1 MFKKKPLVYILFIIT
16 VSQIAV
22 AQTPSPDSSASKSNF
37 PYFKKWSDSY
47 LSRFNYSL
55 NPLLSL
61 NPDSLKTK
69 VNFNVKNNSFSTSEK
84 LATNIEL
91 KKPQTLSFKEYSSL
105 QNVALRKSI
114 IREIEKAQDGNS
126 AFGGKRSNPLLA
138 KNPIMDRLFGDK
150 VPEFKPNGFI
160 SVDLRMGSQFI
171 NNPLTAVALRRQP
184 VFDWDQ
190 QIAINFNNLFNG
202 GGENGEGENANEE
215 PKEDVKSPQL
225 SDLTNVL
232 KRAGQAR
239 EKMNIL
245 GNFDT
250 KSAFQFE
257 NKFKLNFKNEPE
269 DILQKVELGNVSM
282 PNRSQLIPGV
292 QNLLGAKLGLK
303 FGRLDVTT
311 VIAQQNSRTESILI
325 NGGNQSRRFEIRC
338 DNYEE
343 NKHFFLAQVFR
354 DNYEKSL
361 RNLPMVTSELRLTRI
376 EAYVTNRS
384 SNVTSMRNLSGLTD
398 LGEKNP
404 YKKDKITANPAIV
417 SADNQANNLYSLVA
431 NDPNFRRIDNTNNA
445 LRAVGL
451 DNGKDYEIL
460 RGAKRLTDREFEI
473 QPELGYISLLTPL
486 RNDEVL
492 AVAYEYTYKGRPYKV
507 GELSEDYVNRKEDE
521 VIVLKLL
528 KSSTIRNNLSNPMW
542 NLMMKNI
549 YTLSQGQIKKE
560 GFQLRIVYKDDQSG
574 LDSPNLKEGIN
585 LANKPLIEALNL
597 DRLNFNND
605 QLKDGNFDYVDGVT
619 INEKNGRIIFPVL
632 EPFGSHLGSK
642 FETSETGLRE
652 KYEFKELYTK
662 TLTDA
667 QQVSLKNKFFLSG
680 SVQVGSSEISL
691 PLGASGSSV
700 RVYAG
705 GTELKEGVDYTVDS
719 QIGRVILTN
728 QSILSSGRS
737 IRIDY
742 EKPDIFQAQI
752 RRLFGLR
759 LDYTVSRYLRVGATM
774 LNLRETVPGFIT
786 RTSIGNEP
794 VNNFQWGLD
803 VNLKKDLPGLTR
815 LLDGLPGI
823 QTKETSSIIL
833 NAEFA
838 QLRPAVNNKKI
849 KGSSMIDDFEFA
861 RNVNDLTRQPSK
873 WRLGSTP
880 KNILDSTTALLS
892 NPYAYNYN
900 RAKLAAYS
908 VDPSTYINE
917 GFGGVGL
924 ISEEI
929 KNQANNNIYTRAFSI
944 QDVIPGRSNQSFF
957 TQLPSS
963 ILDLAY
969 FPKEPGMYNYN
980 TDLDESGYLKNPKK
994 NFGSVMR
1001 GITFDADFDNS
1012 NVEFIEAWILD
1023 PFLAAVQDG
1032 SKNGNKTN
1040 EKGGKLIFQI
1050 GDISEDVVPDS
1061 RFNFENGIKKGA
1073 SEFSSPVS
1081 TPWGYAPRTQFITD
1095 AFDNQEGTR
1104 LKQDVGL
1111 DGLSN
1116 EEERTFPHIKN
1127 YIDKVSSVVTD
1138 QEALEKIK
1146 ADPSK
1151 DDFKYFLD
1159 ASFDKNANTTFL
1171 QRFQNYVGME
1181 NNAPPLNNNEIVTN
1195 QGSTNLADKED
1206 INQDNTINEVED
1218 YYQYEIDF
1226 KKNQLDVGK
1235 GYIVDKIVRN
1245 SATWYLFRIPIRK
1258 PSSNG
1263 KIDLDGFKSIRF
1275 IRLVTTDWEE
1285 PIVLRFASL
1294 QFVSNQYRVYENS
1307 LSDKGEIEKRETDNT
1322 VKFNVSSVN
1331 AEENGCPA
1339 EGECN
1344 IKPGTTPYVVP
1355 PGFVRDRDF
1364 NTQILT
1370 FQNEQSLRLSVE
1382 NIKGGEARA
1391 IFKNT
1396 KADLN
1401 MYKRLKMFV
1410 HSENKDNLDGIGA
1423 AFLRIGTD
1431 LKNNYYEIEIPKL
1444 KNTVNGSIDDPNI
1457 IWPKENEIDI
1467 PLSVLR
1473 NLKLERNRNN
1483 VPFNAI
1489 YGDGKVR
1496 TVRGTISGSP
1506 NEAQDS
1512 ISREYVIRVKGNP
1525 DLSNVLVM
1533 MIGLKNN
1540 DTLNRTLGKEF
1551 TAWFNEFRVYGFDQ
1565 ENGEAG
1571 ILSADIKLAD
1581 VATVSL
1587 SGNFR
1592 NYGYGGVQDRISSR
1606 SRELNQ
1612 GIGIA
1617 STIDIDK
1624 FFPLNWGL
1632 SVPLFVNYDN
1642 QKITPTF
1649 NPLDPDIR
1657 LEDALN
1663 NKSIYQA
1670 NLSQQLVEESSITKG
1685 FNFTNVRKIKTKAGA
1700 KNHFYDIENFTFSY
1714 AQNKLTRSNVLL
1726 AGFLQ
1731 MQNRAGLSYQYQ
1743 PKTRVWTPF
1752 KKAKAFDKPVLKNLK
1767 DFNLSLIPNT
1777 IGFRSDYD
1785 RSFISNTYRSAN
1797 LDVKDVSPNV
1807 IKYFLG
1813 NRYYDVQWDLTKS
1826 ITVGYSA
1833 QMTAIQDDV
1842 KEITND
1848 EVPFITGLKT
1858 LGRPKNYVQKIQATY
1873 TLPLDK
1879 FFLLDWMNVDSRFN
1893 NNYGYTAGSFQIKD
1907 ENQDPF
1913 GNLLENGREVAFN
1926 GKVDLVKLY
1935 NKLKFLKLANTPS
1948 PPSQRFT
1955 RSPGDDEEIK
1965 LPPPA
1970 FTKNLTRLLMTVR
1983 GINFN
1988 LSLLETTLLPG
1999 FLPSP
2004 KFFGLDNNNGN
2015 APGLGFVLGSQN
2027 RNIHKIAAGNK
2038 WLSPSIIQNNPFTQT
2053 RGLKFDFSTNLEPFK
2068 GFRMQIK
2075 GNLSRGDS
2083 YQEMYRPEERG
2094 GAFTTLSPVRNGN
2107 FSMSFWS
2114 FKTSFKKLS
2123 GDSASLYQY
2132 DIFDNMVT
2140 NRQKVIDRLKIINP
2154 DTKGNYDLN
2163 SQDVLIPAFFS
2174 AYSGQDL
2181 DKIFSKAKKRG
2192 SQTFSPF
2199 LAFPMPNWRIDY
2211 QGLEKLPGFRRFFN
2225 SITLSHAY
2233 TSTYSVGNFT
2243 SSLEYESQVLNLAIR
2258 DYPLGNKTSELLGN
2272 NPLFI
2277 PTFIMST
2284 ITMEERFSP
2293 LIGVQ
2298 FTTKKSFT
2306 GSFNWNKERKAALN
2320 LSNAQVAET
2329 NGNDFVFGVGFRKNN
2344 VKLPFRKADGNKII
2358 LKNDLNFRV
2367 DVTSKDL
2374 KILQRRL
2381 DGDVVPIQ
2389 GNYFLQ
2395 IRPQVQYQINKKI
2408 NMGMYFERLVN
2419 TPFTSLSYERS
2430 SSIFGLNARFNLSD

>member
-1 MFKKKPLVYILFIIT
+1 M
-16 VSQIAV
+16 AV
-22 AQTPSPDSSASKSNF
+22 AQNTNKPDSTAGKLAF
-37 PYFKKWSDSY
+37 PYFKKWTDSY
-47 LSRFNYSL
+47 LSRFNYNLS
-55 NPLLSL
+55 PLLSL
-61 NPDSLKTK
+61 APDSAKTK
-69 VNFNVKNNSFSTSEK
+69 VNYNRENNTFNTSEK
-84 LATNIEL
+84 IGSSIEL
-91 KKPQTLSFKEYSSL
+91 KKPQSLSFNEYSSL
-105 QNVALRKSI
+105 QNAALRRSI
-114 IREIEKAQDGNS
+114 IRDIEKSQDGNS
-126 AFGGKRSNPLLA
+126 AFGGKRGNPLLA

-160 SVDLRMGSQFI
+160 SVDLKMGSQFI
-171 NNPLTAVALRRQP
+171 NNPLTPLALRRQAI
-184 VFDWDQ
+184 FDFDQ
-190 QIAINFNNLFNG
+190 QIAINFNNLFNNSG
-202 GGENGEGENANEE
+202 DNAEGENVNQE
-215 PKEDVKSPQL
+215 PKEDTKSPQL

-292 QNLLGAKLGLK
+292 QNLLGAKIGLK
-303 FGRLDVTT
+303 FGKLDIST
-311 VIAQQNSRTESILI
+311 VIAQQNSRTESIII
-325 NGGNQSRRFEIRC
+325 NGGNQNRRFEVRC

-343 NKHFFLAQVFR
+343 NKHFFLAQSFR
-354 DNYEKSL
+354 DNYANSL
-361 RNLPMVTSELRLTRI
+361 KNLPMVTSQLRITRI
-376 EAYVTNRS
+376 EVYVTNRT
-384 SNVTSMRNLSGLTD
+384 SNVTSMRNLAGLAD
-398 LGEKNP
+398 LAEKNP
-404 YKKDKITANPAIV
+404 YKKDKINADASIA
-417 SADNQANNLYSLVA
+417 SADNKSNDLFKNVA
-431 NDPNFRRIDNTNNA
+431 SDPNFRRIDNTNNA
-445 LRAVGL
+445 LRGLGL

-460 RGAKRLTDREFEI
+460 RGAKKLTEREYEV
-473 QPELGYISLLTPL
+473 QTELGYISLLTPL

-492 AVAYEYTYKGRPYKV
+492 AVAYEYTYKGRAYKV
-507 GELSEDYVNRKEDE
+507 GELSEDYISRKEDE
-521 VIVLKLL
+521 VILLKLL

-549 YTLSQGQIKKE
+549 YTLSQGSIKKE

-574 LDSPNLKEGIN
+574 LDSPNLKEGKN
-585 LANKPLIEALNL
+585 LADKPLIEALNL
-597 DRLNFNND
+597 DKLNFNND
-605 QLKDGNFDYVDGVT
+605 PLKDGNFDYVEGVT
-619 INEKNGRIIFPVL
+619 INERNGRIIFPVL
-632 EPFGSHLGSK
+632 EPFGSHLATK
-642 FETSETGLRE
+642 FEASEAGLRE
-652 KYEFKELYTK
+652 KYVFNELYTK

-667 QQVSLKNKFFLSG
+667 QQVSLKNKFFISG
-680 SVQVGSSEISL
+680 SVQVGSAEISL

-700 RVYAG
+700 RIYAG
-705 GTELKEGVDYTVDS
+705 GTELKEGVDYDIDS
-719 QIGRVILTN
+719 QIGRVIIKN
-728 QSILSSGRS
+728 QSILSSGRQ

-742 EKPDIFQAQI
+742 EKPDIFQAQL

-759 LDYTVSRYLRVGATM
+759 LDYSIGRDIHLGATL

-786 RTSIGNEP
+786 RTSLGSEP
-794 VNNFQWGLD
+794 VNNLQWGIDL
-803 VNLKKDLPGLTR
+803 NLKKDAMGLTR
-815 LLDGLPGI
+815 MLDALPGV
-823 QTKETSSIIL
+823 QTKEVSSILL

-838 QLRPAVNNKKI
+838 QLRPGVNNKKI

-880 KNILDSTTALLS
+880 KAILDTTKGLDT
-892 NPYAYNYN
+892 NPYAYNYS
-900 RAKLAAYS
+900 RAKLAAYT
-908 VDPSTYINE
+908 VDPSTYFDGG
-917 GFGGVGL
+917 GFGTVGL
-924 ISEEI
+924 IPEEV
-929 KNQANNNIYTRAFSI
+929 KNQANNNLYTRAFSVT
-944 QDVIPGRSNQSFF
+944 DVIPGRSTQAF
-957 TQLPSS
+957 TQQLPSA

-980 TDLDESGYLKNPKK
+980 PNLDPSGFLKEPQK

-1023 PFLAAVQDG
+1023 PFLDAVQDG
-1032 SKNGNKTN
+1032 TPNGNKKN
-1040 EKGGKLIFQI
+1040 EKGGKLLFQL
-1050 GDISEDVVPDS
+1050 GDISEDVIPDS

-1073 SEFSSPVS
+1073 NEFSSPVQ
-1081 TPWGYAPRTQFITD
+1081 TKWGLAPRTQFITD
-1095 AFDNQEGTR
+1095 AFDNQESTR

-1116 EEERTFPHIKN
+1116 EDERTFPHIKA
-1127 YIDKVSSVVTD
+1127 YLDKLSTVVKD
-1138 QEALEKIK
+1138 QEALDKIK
-1146 ADPSK
+1146 NDPSK
-1151 DDFKYFLD
+1151 DDFKFFLD
-1159 ASFDKNANTTFL
+1159 PSFSKQSTTTFL
-1171 QRFQNYVGME
+1171 QRFQNYIGME
-1181 NNAPPLNNNEIVTN
+1181 NNAPPINNTTEITN
-1195 QGSTNLADKED
+1195 QANTNLADKED
-1206 INQDNTINEVED
+1206 INQDNTINEIED

-1226 KKNQLDVGK
+1226 QKGKLAVGN
-1235 GYIVDKIVRN
+1235 GYIVDKIEKN
-1245 SATWYLFRIPIRK
+1245 SAVWYLFRIPIRK
-1258 PSSNG
+1258 PSSKG
-1263 KIDLDGFKSIRF
+1263 KTDIGGFKSIRF
-1275 IRLVTTDWEE
+1275 IRLVTTEWEE
-1285 PIVLRFASL
+1285 PVVLRFASL
-1294 QFVSNQYRVYENS
+1294 QFVSNQYRVYANS
-1307 LSDKGEIEKRETDNT
+1307 LSDKGEIEKLETDNS

-1331 AEENGCPA
+1331 AEENGCPST
-1339 EGECN
+1339 GDCN

-1355 PGFVRDRDF
+1355 PGFVRDRDY
-1364 NTQILT
+1364 NLQQTT
-1370 FQNEQSLRLSVE
+1370 FQNEQSLKLAVE
-1382 NIKGGEARA
+1382 NLKGGEARA

-1401 MYKRLKMFV
+1401 MYKRIKMFI
-1410 HSENKDNLDGIGA
+1410 HSENKNNLEGIGA

-1444 KNTVNGSIDDPNI
+1444 KNTANGSVNDPTI

-1467 PLSVLR
+1467 PLSALR
-1473 NLKLERNRNN
+1473 NLKLRRNKNN
-1483 VPFNAI
+1483 IPFNQI
-1489 YGDGKVR
+1489 YGGDKP
-1496 TVRGTISGSP
+1496 TTIRGTVSGGLNDS
-1506 NEAQDS
+1506 QDS

-1525 DLSNVLVM
+1525 DLSNILTM

-1540 DTLNRTLGKEF
+1540 DTINKTAGKEF
-1551 TAWFNEFRVYGFDQ
+1551 SAWFDELRVYGFDQ

-1581 VATVSL
+1581 IGTISVN
-1587 SGNFR
+1587 GNFR

-1612 GIGIA
+1612 GFGIA

-1632 SVPLFVNYDN
+1632 SIPLFVNYDN
-1642 QKITPTF
+1642 QKIKPTF

-1663 NKSIYQA
+1663 NKSIYQQ
-1670 NLSQQLVEESSITKG
+1670 NLSSQLVEENAITKG
-1685 FNFTNVRKIKTKAGA
+1685 FNFTNVRKIKTKQGA

-1714 AQNKLTRSNVLL
+1714 AQNKMTRSNILL
-1726 AGFLQ
+1726 AQFLQ
-1731 MQNRAGLSYQYQ
+1731 TQNRAGLSYQYQ
-1743 PKTRVWTPF
+1743 PKSHTWSPF
-1752 KKAKAFDKPVLKNLK
+1752 KNAKALDNKPVIKNLK

-1785 RSFISNTYRSAN
+1785 RSFISNTYRTAE
-1797 LDVKDVSPNV
+1797 LDVKGVTPNV

-1813 NRYYDVQWDLTKS
+1813 NRYYDAQWDLTKS
-1826 ITVGYSA
+1826 INVNYSA

-1848 EVPFITGLKT
+1848 EVSFITGLKT
-1858 LGRPKNYVQKIQATY
+1858 LGRPKQYTQKIQATY

-1879 FFLLDWMNVDSRFN
+1879 FYLLDWLNVDSRFN

-1907 ENQDPF
+1907 VNDDPF
-1913 GNLLENGREVAFN
+1913 GNLLENGRELAFN
-1926 GKVDLVKLY
+1926 GKVDFVKLY

-1948 PPSQRFT
+1948 PPTQRFT
-1955 RSPGDDEEIK
+1955 RTPGDDEEIK

-1988 LSLLETTLLPG
+1988 LALVETTLLPG
-1999 FLPSP
+1999 FLPTP
-2004 KFFGLDNNNGN
+2004 KFFGLDNKNQN

-2027 RNIHKIAAGNK
+2027 RNIHKIAAGNN

-2053 RGLKFDFSTNLEPFK
+2053 RGLKFDFNTTLEPFK

-2083 YQEMYRPEERG
+2083 YQEMYRPESKG
-2094 GAFTTLSPVRNGN
+2094 GAFTSLSPVRNGN

-2114 FKTSFKKLS
+2114 FKTSFSKLS

-2132 DIFDNMVT
+2132 DIFDNMVA
-2140 NRQKVIDRLKIINP
+2140 NRQKVIDRLKILNP
-2154 DTKGNYDLN
+2154 DSKGNYDIN

-2174 AYSGQDL
+2174 AYSGQSL
-2181 DKIFSKAKKRG
+2181 DKIFAKSKKRG
-2192 SQTFSPF
+2192 SNTFNPF

-2211 QGLEKLPGFRRFFN
+2211 QGLEKLPGLRKIFN

-2258 DYPLGNKTSELLGN
+2258 DYPLGNKTSNLIGG

-2293 LIGVQ
+2293 LIGIQ
-2298 FTTKKSFT
+2298 FTTKSSFT

-2329 NGNDFVFGVGFRKNN
+2329 NGNDFVFGMGFRKNN
-2344 VKLPFRKADGNKII
+2344 VKLPFRKADGNYII
-2358 LKNDLNFRV
+2358 LKNDLDCRIDF
-2367 DVTSKDL
+2367 TSKDL

-2419 TPFTSLSYERS
+2419 TPFTSLSYQRT
-2430 SSIFGLNARFNLSD
+2430 SSIFGITARFNLSD